1 MLSYYVHTL
10 YLHWNKYTYTRACCP
25 QFPCPNSP
33 RPTGG
38 NSTCSLATLTRVE
51 WGSFHPRHHSLAP
64 GKYGVSIGNFSN
76 LDMIGAGALWWKT
89 LENYWKVKVLWK
101 KGPPKWKGL
110 SCCFAKD
117 VITQFLLQAF
127 GCTRGQYDLHRWWP
141 NLEGFSQNRLY
152 IDSVESR
159 RSQYI
164 YIHVFKLCRYICGYL
179 EHPIE
184 SHTPPCEAK
193 HGPCI

>member
-1 MLSYYVHTL
+1 MHVQLEVLYGSIHASSFVNIKRYTGKSKLIILRCCHTMYIHCIYIETNIHIPLHVVHSSLVQT
-10 YLHWNKYTYTRACCP
+10 P
-25 QFPCPNSP
+25 P

-51 WGSFHPRHHSLAP
+51 WGSFHPRHHSLEP
-64 GKYGVSIGNFSN
+64 GKYGK
-76 LDMIGAGALWWKT
+76 DMIGAGALWWKT

-152 IDSVESR
+152 I
-159 RSQYI
+159 
-164 YIHVFKLCRYICGYL
+164 
-179 EHPIE
+179 
-184 SHTPPCEAK
+184 
-193 HGPCI
+193 